1 MTAGHP
7 WHSGEALIQKRR
19 GTPHEL
25 TISVPNYIEKYMPQ
39 QHSEFFAGL
48 PYLTL
53 ATLDKQGRPWASILV
68 TTSHSDPSIGITT
81 YGRNQTDVV
90 AEVNPYDPFV
100 RALGPDQKPSDDDR
114 RLFAGVGVDF
124 SNRRRNKLAGLIE
137 PISLDT
143 IGKVSLRLISDQH
156 LGNCP
161 KYITVRSL
169 EHKAREAELALD
181 SFDALTAALPDASK
195 DLIARASTVFLA
207 TKHSENG
214 DDASLDQR
222 DMGLNHRGGAPGFMR
237 LYEERGGDGVTT
249 YLILPDHSGNRFYQ
263 SLGNIETDRQVGLA
277 FPDFT
282 TGDVLYVT
290 GHAEN
295 LYDTEAEAIMP
306 RVSLLTRIQVTGAVF
321 VKGAL
326 NLRLVSEEQHSP
338 YNPPVRYLRSELDA
352 MGHIA
357 DAVEASNPIG
367 ATLVSARQIS
377 DTVRTFTFDLSE
389 EIEMPMPGGFGIFDF
404 SGMLDSGYS
413 HMNETN
419 PQMVNEDFVRT
430 WTLSNAPEFD
440 AEKNLFRSTNQ
451 VSVTVKRKPGGLMSN
466 FLHKYAAQKIE
477 QPMQVDFK
485 GAGVGFSCFTPDPA
499 GGAPTIPAKMLWVA
513 GGVGITPFM
522 AMWDGIKNVAKTLPE
537 QMSSE
542 IVLVFSGRGDDINV
556 LRHFLATSSALPES
570 LSVRILAFQST
581 GDALSEAQTALDI
594 LTLEFPDA
602 ALSIEQRRVQL
613 SDLEAI
619 EELADREVFLCGPDP
634 LMDWSKNALRE
645 LGVNESKLHQE
656 QFAF

>member
-7 WHSGEALIQKRR
+7 WHSGEALVQERR
-19 GTPHEL
+19 GTPDN
-25 TISVPNYIEKYMPQ
+25 IVFSVPDYIEKDMPQ
-39 QHSEFFAGL
+39 QHAEFFAGL
-48 PYLTL
+48 PYLPL
-53 ATLDKQGRPWASILV
+53 ATLDKQGRPWVSVLV
-68 TTSHSDPSIGITT
+68 TTSLTDPSIGITT
-81 YGRNQTDVV
+81 SGHNQTEVV
-90 AEVNPYDPFV
+90 AEVSPYDPFV
-100 RALGPDQKPSDDDR
+100 RALGPDHKPAGYDR

-124 SNRRRNKLAGLIE
+124 TNRRRNKMAGVIE

-143 IGKVSLRLISDQH
+143 VGKVGLRLISDQH

-169 EHKAREAELALD
+169 EHEVRDAELALD

-207 TKHSENG
+207 TKHSENAE
-214 DDASLDQR
+214 DASLDQG
-222 DMGLNHRGGAPGFMR
+222 DMGLNHRGGTPGFVR
-237 LYEERGGDGVTT
+237 VYEEKSGDGITT
-249 YLILPDHSGNRFYQ
+249 YLVLPDHSGNRFYQ

-277 FPDFT
+277 FLDFT

-290 GHAEN
+290 GNAEN
-295 LYDTEAEAIMP
+295 LYDTDAEAIMP
-306 RVSLLTRIQVTGAVF
+306 RVGLLTRIQVNGAVF
-321 VKGAL
+321 VKSAL

-352 MGHIA
+352 IGHIA
-357 DAVEASNPIG
+357 DAVEASNPIA
-367 ATLVSARQIS
+367 ATLVSTQQIS
-377 DTVRTFTFDLSE
+377 ETVRTFTFELSE
-389 EIEMPMPGGFGIFDF
+389 AIEAPMLGGFGIFDF

-413 HMNETN
+413 HMNEAN

-440 AEKNLFRSTNQ
+440 AEKNMFRRANQ

-466 FLHKYAAQKIE
+466 FLHEFVAQQIE

-485 GAGVGFSCFTPDPA
+485 GAGGGFSCLTQDTA
-499 GGAPTIPAKMLWVA
+499 GGPPTIPAKMLWVA

-522 AMWDGIKNVAKTLPE
+522 AMWEGITNIAKVLPD
-537 QMSSE
+537 QLSSE

-556 LRHFLATSSALPES
+556 LRHFLATSSPLPKS
-570 LSVRILAFQST
+570 LNLRILAFQST
-581 GDALSEAQTALDI
+581 GEASSEAQTALDI
-594 LTLEFPDA
+594 LTQEFPDA

-619 EELADREVFLCGPDP
+619 KELTDREVFLCGPDP
-634 LMDWSKNALRE
+634 FMDWSKNALRQ

>member
-7 WHSGEALIQKRR
+7 WHSGEALVQERR
-19 GTPHEL
+19 GTPSNIVL
-25 TISVPNYIEKYMPQ
+25 SVPDYIEKDMPQ
-39 QHSEFFAGL
+39 QHAEFFAGL
-48 PYLTL
+48 PYLPL
-53 ATLDKQGRPWASILV
+53 ATLDKQGRPWVSVLV
-68 TTSHSDPSIGITT
+68 TTSVTDPSIGITT
-81 YGRNQTDVV
+81 SGHNQTDIV

-100 RALGPDQKPSDDDR
+100 RALGPDQKSSGDDH

-124 SNRRRNKLAGLIE
+124 TNRRRNKMAGLIE
-137 PISLDT
+137 PVSIDPS
-143 IGKVSLRLISDQH
+143 GKVSLRLISDQH

-169 EHKAREAELALD
+169 EHEARDAELALD
-181 SFDALTAALPDASK
+181 EFDALTMALPSAAK

-207 TKHSENG
+207 TKHGAQADESSKDHG
-214 DDASLDQR
+214 
-222 DMGLNHRGGAPGFMR
+222 DMGLNHRGGAPGFVR
-237 LYEERGGDGVTT
+237 AYEEPSGDGVTT
-249 YLILPDHSGNRFYQ
+249 YLVLPDHSGNRFYQ

-282 TGDVLYVT
+282 TGDVLYIT
-290 GHAEN
+290 GDAEN
-295 LYDTEAEAIMP
+295 LYDADAEAIMP
-306 RVSLLTRIQVTGAVF
+306 RVGLLTRIEVTGTVF

-326 NLRLVSEEQHSP
+326 NLRLMSEEQHSP

-352 MGHIA
+352 MGHTA
-357 DAVEASNPIG
+357 DAAEASNPIG
-367 ATLVSARQIS
+367 ATLVSTKQIS
-377 DTVRTFTFDLSE
+377 ETVRTFTFELSE
-389 EIEMPMPGGFGIFDF
+389 AIEAPTPGGFGIFDF
-404 SGMLDSGYS
+404 SGLLDTGYS
-413 HMNETN
+413 HMNEAN
-419 PQMVNEDFVRT
+419 PQLVNEDFVRT

-440 AEKNLFRSTNQ
+440 AEKNLFRRANQ

-466 FLHKYAAQKIE
+466 FLHRYVAQQIE

-485 GAGVGFSCFTPDPA
+485 GAGVGFSCLTPDPA

-522 AMWDGIKNVAKTLPE
+522 AMWDGIRNVSKVLPK

-542 IVLVFSGRGDDINV
+542 IVLVFSGRDDDINV
-556 LRHFLATSSALPES
+556 LRHFLATRSAMPES
-570 LSVRILAFQST
+570 LNLRILAFQSA
-581 GDALSEAQTALDI
+581 GDASSEDQTAPDT
-594 LTLEFPDA
+594 LTQEFPGA
-602 ALSIEQRRVQL
+602 ALNIEKRRVQL

-619 EELADREVFLCGPDP
+619 EELAGREVFLCGPDP
-634 LMDWSKNALRE
+634 LMDWSKTALRE